1 MRGDREA
8 LPGGSP
14 LFAPVR
20 PFVRAFP
27 PGWHPCPSQPRNR
40 PAAACEPGVR
50 QEPEER
56 RAAGTREK
64 RGKKTVQVKAVAPLG
79 CLCEPHRPA
88 MRVGETVFTGLSRNV
103 EQFCAAPMASL
114 LRQWH
119 EIWHRQG
126 RERPWGKGIR
136 WHDRQH
142 DGRFWTAMSFRCIP
156 GIIVV

>member
-8 LPGGSP
+8 LPDCSP
-14 LFAPVR
+14 LSAPVR

-27 PGWHPCPSQPRNR
+27 SGWHPRPSRPRNR
-40 PAAACEPGVR
+40 PVAACEPGVR
-50 QEPEER
+50 QEPGER
-56 RAAGTREK
+56 RTAGTRGR

-79 CLCEPHRPA
+79 CLCKPHRPA
-88 MRVGETVFTGLSRNV
+88 MRGGEAVFTDFSESP

-136 WHDRQH
+136 WHD
-142 DGRFWTAMSFRCIP
+142 GGMTGVFGP
-156 GIIVV
+156 L